1 MSNEVDAVFAAL
13 SDPTRR
19 EVVNRLSAAESLTAT
34 ELADDL
40 PISRQAVAKHLATLR
55 QADLVEARREGREAR
70 FRLTP
75 QALTNAMAWILSVGA
90 EWDERLERLRTDFE
104 AGAGDDTA

>member
-1 MSNEVDAVFAAL
+1 MSGDVDAVFAAL

-19 EVVNRLSAAESLTAT
+19 EVVNRLSSAGPLTAT

-40 PISRQAVAKHLATLR
+40 PISRQAVAKHLASLR
-55 QADLVEARREGREAR
+55 RADLVEAHREGRETR

-75 QALTNAMAWILSVGA
+75 QALTNAMGWILSVGA
-90 EWDERLERLRTDFE
+90 EWDERLERLRSDLDAQARE
-104 AGAGDDTA
+104 DSP